1 MNRILPFVV
10 LLAACT
16 KDEGET
22 GDTDPAEIV
31 WEDATG
37 NLTCYAPGSAFLT
50 QNVDT
55 AKQVVAS
62 GTATVLDFQSD
73 EPVEEAAVQ
82 VWYSDDVTTTVDDE
96 GESAAD
102 GTVSLDLQVCKAIA
116 YKTAKDPALGETVDT
131 YEAHQIV
138 EPAEPVEV
146 EFNSV
151 STVTYNIIP
160 SLLGISPTPGLGI
173 IAGTAFDCDDEPIE
187 NARVEVRD
195 ASGNAIDGVIVKY
208 FVDDF
213 PNRDQPD
220 TSPDGLWVAIDV
232 PPGEVTVVL
241 QTQQGGEVVIA
252 GQTVVQ
258 SYPDSINISNI
269 YTGYGDGVKYPASCL
284 VAE

>member
-1 MNRILPFVV
+1 MYRILPLVV

-16 KDEGET
+16 KDEET

-37 NLTCYAPGSAFLT
+37 NLTCYAPGTAFLT

-55 AKQVVAS
+55 AKQVVVA

-96 GESAAD
+96 GESIAD

-173 IAGTAFDCDDEPIE
+173 IAGTAFDCDDQPIE

-195 ASGNAIDGVIVKY
+195 ASGNVIDGVIVKY

>member
-1 MNRILPFVV
+1 MNRILPLVV

-22 GDTDPAEIV
+22 GDTDPEIV

-55 AKQVVAS
+55 AKQVVVA

-73 EPVEEAAVQ
+73 EPVEEAMVQ

-96 GESAAD
+96 GESVAD

-258 SYPDSINISNI
+258 SYADSINISNI